1 MIRARTDAAA
11 TDGIPEVIDRLNL
24 YGEAGADIVFA
35 DALLSVED
43 IATVAKNVNKPL
55 AVNMG
60 FGLIERGTTPLV
72 TPRKLQELGVATVSY
87 ARMLTSAALRGMMN
101 ALAAFAPTITADKP
115 AQHPELMVPFGE
127 LNDLMGLKTLEQLEA
142 RWTQRMILLTEDTH
156 EPPGQSHCR
165 ACSPRR
171 LLALA
176 PAPAPA
182 LDNIEIMAPAA
193 PGGGYDR
200 TSRALQATIEK
211 EGLGKN
217 ITVINV
223 GGAGGAIGLAQFI
236 RNKSGRSDAMIV
248 GGFGMVASFTTNRS
262 KVTLADVTPLA
273 RLTGEYNI
281 VVVPTKSPIK
291 SLKDLVELVKKGPSA
306 VSWAGGSAGGNDHML
321 AASIVQS
328 AGIDPRQTNYIAFSG
343 GGDSL
348 ASIIGGQVTVGVGG
362 YSELIEQVKAGN
374 LRALGISATDRVP
387 GIDMPTLREQGVDVT
402 FSNWR
407 GVAAPPKLSARAAP
421 GLSHADRQGG
431 QIAELEGPS
440 GEERLGRLLSRPA
453 TRSAEYIAEETKR
466 VTALLT
472 TLGLIK

>member
-1 MIRARTDAAA
+1 MKRRF
-11 TDGIPEVIDRLNL
+11 NH
-24 YGEAGADIVFA
+24 IV
-35 DALLSVED
+35 AL
-43 IATVAKNVNKPL
+43 
-55 AVNMG
+55 
-60 FGLIERGTTPLV
+60 
-72 TPRKLQELGVATVSY
+72 VATF
-87 ARMLTSAALRGMMN
+87 LL
-101 ALAAFAPTITADKP
+101 AFAAPSSAQTI
-115 AQHPELMVPFGE
+115 
-127 LNDLMGLKTLEQLEA
+127 
-142 RWTQRMILLTEDTH
+142 
-156 EPPGQSHCR
+156 
-165 ACSPRR
+165 
-171 LLALA
+171 
-176 PAPAPA
+176 
-182 LDNIEIMAPAA
+182 DNIEIMAPAA

-200 TSRALQATIEK
+200 TARALQATIEK
-211 EGLGKN
+211 EGFGKN
-217 ITVINV
+217 ITVVNV

-291 SLKDLVELVKKGPSA
+291 SLKDLVERVKAGPKA

-374 LRALGISATDRVP
+374 LRALGISALERVP
-387 GIDMPTLREQGVDVT
+387 GIDMPTLRDQGVDVT

-407 GVAAPPKLSARAAP
+407 GVAAPPKLSDAQ
-421 GLSHADRQGG
+421 RQAYLALVDKVVKSASWKG
-431 QIAELEGPS
+431 QLEKNGWVDAYLA
-440 GEERLGRLLSRPA
+440 GDAFRD
-453 TRSAEYIAEETKR
+453 YIADETKR

-472 TLGLIK
+472 TLGLVK

>member
-1 MIRARTDAAA
+1 MMRRLIDAKLVVL
-11 TDGIPEVIDRLNL
+11 G
-24 YGEAGADIVFA
+24 
-35 DALLSVED
+35 ALLS
-43 IATVAKNVNKPL
+43 APL
-55 AVNMG
+55 LVP
-60 FGLIERGTTPLV
+60 TP
-72 TPRKLQELGVATVSY
+72 
-87 ARMLTSAALRGMMN
+87 AL
-101 ALAAFAPTITADKP
+101 
-115 AQHPELMVPFGE
+115 
-127 LNDLMGLKTLEQLEA
+127 
-142 RWTQRMILLTEDTH
+142 
-156 EPPGQSHCR
+156 S
-165 ACSPRR
+165 
-171 LLALA
+171 
-176 PAPAPA
+176 

-211 EGLGKN
+211 EGFGKG
-217 ITVINV
+217 ITVVNV

-236 RNKSGRSDAMIV
+236 RNKSGRSNAMIV
-248 GGFGMVASFTTNRS
+248 GGFGMVASFATNRS

-291 SLKDLVELVKKGPSA
+291 SLKDLLERVKAAPRA

-321 AASIVQS
+321 AASLVQA
-328 AGIDPRQTNYIAFSG
+328 AGVDPRQTNYIAFSG

-374 LRALGISATDRVP
+374 LRALGVSAADRVP
-387 GIDMPTLREQGVDVT
+387 GVDMPTLREQGADVS

-407 GVAAPPKLSARAAP
+407 GVAAPPKLSDAQRQAYLALIDKVVKSPTWKIEREKNGWVDSYLP
-421 GLSHADRQGG
+421 GDAFGTYVTD
-431 QIAELEGPS
+431 
-440 GEERLGRLLSRPA
+440 
-453 TRSAEYIAEETKR
+453 ETKR